1 MMLIHAT
8 TLSSQQRCTGYGD
21 QLAASEFMLHR
32 RSSSGLVHLCKGCYA
47 SAEKPGWWDDAQEV
61 ERLRVGTKVWFIAGA
76 YFVDTNY
83 FMTYII
89 IMLVKCFLSTSHR
102 VQVCKECNQLKTLDC
117 YALDHRYGHMGRCRT
132 CVNTATRQRH
142 QAARAS
148 GTDLC
153 LVRFPPWIV
162 VDINITFI
170 NRVLSVHTPRS
181 CPSPL
186 PAAQRRTNTPASI
199 RRSSATRGGGASAP
213 LEHPRPPSTRR
224 WRLRSPAR
232 LPTAALGAAPIGGGR
247 SSVFSRTLLQEPAKL
262 TSTAGGAAADP
273 EGPAA
278 PERSRGP
285 KVTRTHIVDTRMFQT
300 RINTQER
307 RRQYLD
313 RAYRVADDGSI
324 NYKDVYRVGKKWY
337 AYYRKDGVRLRVNNL
352 WIQLEALLLGQMREG
367 IRPLRIVMGE
377 YILELP
383 SHVLVNDGSSVSIPC
398 VLDYLQTDRIGQS
411 HVDLYR
417 RQRATVPPRSRVG
430 KNLSELCHEI
440 QE

>member
-1 MMLIHAT
+1 
-8 TLSSQQRCTGYGD
+8 
-21 QLAASEFMLHR
+21 
-32 RSSSGLVHLCKGCYA
+32 
-47 SAEKPGWWDDAQEV
+47 
-61 ERLRVGTKVWFIAGA
+61 
-76 YFVDTNY
+76 
-83 FMTYII
+83 
-89 IMLVKCFLSTSHR
+89 
-102 VQVCKECNQLKTLDC
+102 
-117 YALDHRYGHMGRCRT
+117 
-132 CVNTATRQRH
+132 
-142 QAARAS
+142 
-148 GTDLC
+148 
-153 LVRFPPWIV
+153 
-162 VDINITFI
+162 
-170 NRVLSVHTPRS
+170 
-181 CPSPL
+181 
-186 PAAQRRTNTPASI
+186 
-199 RRSSATRGGGASAP
+199 
-213 LEHPRPPSTRR
+213 
-224 WRLRSPAR
+224 
-232 LPTAALGAAPIGGGR
+232 
-247 SSVFSRTLLQEPAKL
+247 
-262 TSTAGGAAADP
+262 
-273 EGPAA
+273 
-278 PERSRGP
+278 
-285 KVTRTHIVDTRMFQT
+285 MFQT